1 MHIHELSIFSQLHQT
16 IIGCVSDVKEGGI
29 GKLTTEI
36 QCNGSEFNE
45 MGSEEFE
52 IKSNKLCVE
61 HSNGQL

>member
-1 MHIHELSIFSQLHQT
+1 M
-16 IIGCVSDVKEGGI
+16 GCVSDVKEEL
-29 GKLTTEI
+29 GKWLLKY
-36 QCNGSEFNE
+36 NGSEFNE